1 MPTFSGRI
9 RDRRVSIGG
18 RYEVS
23 DRGVVY
29 SDGMPLAAIG
39 GVGVNLGGKRVKIC
53 ELVARA
59 FLEKEEGKCWVRHRN
74 GDVRDNRVENLEW
87 AEEKEEKRGRKSR
100 ERLVRAVTLGGEV
113 VGQWRSVRE
122 ASDASGVK
130 AEGIRA
136 CLRGARRSSGGLL
149 WMEL

>member
-53 ELVARA
+53 ELVAGA
-59 FLEKEEGKCWVRHRN
+59 FLEKEEGKTWVRHRN
-74 GDVRDNRVENLEW
+74 GDVRDNRACNLEW
-87 AEEKEEKRGRKSR
+87 SDEREEPRGRRSA
-100 ERLVRAVTLGGEV
+100 ERVVRALRFDGEV

>member
-53 ELVARA
+53 ELVAKA
-59 FLEKEEGKCWVRHRN
+59 FLDGGGEGRWVRHKN
-74 GDVRDNRVENLEW
+74 GDVKDNRVENLEW
-87 AEEKEEKRGRKSR
+87 SEEKEERRGRKSA
-100 ERLVRAVTLGGEV
+100 ERIVRAVRKDGGP
-113 VGQWRSVRE
+113 VGIWRSVRE